1 MYLSFNNY
9 MKKLRII
16 STSIILVVVH
26 SYFPLVSISNN
37 LFLSIDFLFLYLTFL
52 SLKSSRLYIV
62 ILLAFF
68 IGIFK
73 DFVIQNNTIGLYSFI
88 NVLSVYFI
96 SYIRHVDNLW
106 SKFFKVGFLLFV
118 YFLHYF
124 IYHYILITN
133 FSFVMILFIFLE
145 SLFNILIFFILD
157 KIFFKLKYF

>member
-9 MKKLRII
+9 IKKLKII

-52 SLKSSRLYIV
+52 SLKSSRLYVV

-88 NVLSVYFI
+88 KCCSNNKASSSFFVRAISKYLDSFIKFFIFFVLS
-96 SYIRHVDNLW
+96 LE
-106 SKFFKVGFLLFV
+106 FL
-118 YFLHYF
+118 
-124 IYHYILITN
+124 
-133 FSFVMILFIFLE
+133 
-145 SLFNILIFFILD
+145 
-157 KIFFKLKYF
+157 K